1 MPSVFLSPSTQ
12 PFNPYVTEG
21 NEQLYMN
28 KIADAMEPL
37 LSKNGISYARNVED
51 TSVGVSV
58 MYSNTGSYDFHLA
71 LHSNAAPDSL
81 KGKLRGIDVYYY
93 EDSRFGKAAAEIFAK
108 NLKEIYPLPNKVRA
122 VANTSFAE
130 LIKTNAPANL
140 LELGYHDNLED
151 EAWIRSNVD
160 NIAKNLTKS
169 LTEYFGMSYKA

>member
-37 LSKNGISYARNVED
+37 LSKNGISYARNVPD
-51 TSVGVSV
+51 TNFGVST
-58 MYSNTGSYDFHLA
+58 MYSNIGSYDFHLA

-81 KGKLRGIDVYYY
+81 KGKLRGIDAYYY
-93 EDSRFGKAAAEIFAK
+93 FDSRFGKLAAEIFKK
-108 NLKEIYPLPNKVRA
+108 NLKEIYPLPEKVRA
-122 VANTSFAE
+122 VSNNSFGE
-130 LIKTNAPANL
+130 LSKTNAPANL

-151 EAWIRSNVD
+151 EAWIKSNVE

-169 LTEYFGMSYKA
+169 LTEYFGLPYRE